1 MSVLQELI
9 QETSGYL
16 QLRTQVVARQG
27 SQINVGE
34 KFRVQFMLT
43 NIAPPPTAFGQ
54 PRIRF
59 TMLI

>member
-34 KFRVQFMLT
+34 KFGC
-43 NIAPPPTAFGQ
+43 NSC
-54 PRIRF
+54 
-59 TMLI
+59 